1 MSEAPGAHGLL
12 LFLAL
17 SLLDGPAS
25 GGWLLLGNWLAPAEQ
40 PAGGFSSCWGPEG
53 AGYPAACSGARELG
67 DDPVVPGFPDYSR
80 GALPERPV
88 LFMAEVVCGYHNFP
102 FFLGNVGNVSI

>member
-17 SLLDGPAS
+17 SALDGPAS
-25 GGWLLLGNWLAPAEQ
+25 GGWLLLGNWLASAEQ

-67 DDPVVPGFPDYSR
+67 DGLVVPGFPDYSR

-88 LFMAEVVCGYHNFP
+88 LFIAEVV
-102 FFLGNVGNVSI
+102 